1 MFKIAKIK
9 LIPDPEMY
17 IFFEKGTRGEISSI
31 SNRYIKVNNKYLK
44 PYDIK
49 KNKNI
54 FIYTLPTSGFKWT
67 DPKEFQLNK
76 YTSNSSKGCVL
87 EVDLEYPTELR
98 ELQNN
103 YPLATDK
110 IRIKRE
116 VLSDYLLKI
125 ANLYS
130 IPIADSAA
138 NKGWS
143 MVHYHQSSDFDCPCI
158 VCIGVSTPS
167 PHPSLK
173 NTTLLLFSRSPL
185 NLQTVHVPP
194 F

>member
-1 MFKIAKIK
+1 M
-9 LIPDPEMY
+9 
-17 IFFEKGTRGEISSI
+17 
-31 SNRYIKVNNKYLK
+31 
-44 PYDIK
+44 
-49 KNKNI
+49 
-54 FIYTLPTSGFKWT
+54 
-67 DPKEFQLNK
+67 NK

-125 ANLYS
+125 ANLYN

-158 VCIGVSTPS
+158 VCFGVSPPPPASHSQKHHNPLILKIPLKSANYPS
-167 PHPSLK
+167 PPLFRQSPPPNILFFLVKSPPK
-173 NTTLLLFSRSPL
+173 NKIFQWTLIIFK
-185 NLQTVHVPP
+185 